1 MFSVC
6 ATTCSILISAQYPS
20 SHLRQGDRLRLAACL
35 LLVSGFVVTLA
46 ALILLPALG
55 LRFAFVAAGL
65 AVECLGVG
73 LLTQAHRA
81 LAKDA
86 A

>member
-1 MFSVC
+1 M
-6 ATTCSILISAQYPS
+6 
-20 SHLRQGDRLRLAACL
+20 RLAACL

-65 AVECLGVG
+65 ALECLGVW
-73 LLTQAHRA
+73 LLTQVHRA
-81 LAKDA
+81 ITKDA

>member
-1 MFSVC
+1 M
-6 ATTCSILISAQYPS
+6 
-20 SHLRQGDRLRLAACL
+20 RLAACL
-35 LLVSGFVVTLA
+35 LLVSGFVVAVA

-65 AVECLGVG
+65 AVECLGLW

-81 LAKDA
+81 ITKTAR
-86 A
+86 

>member
-1 MFSVC
+1 M
-6 ATTCSILISAQYPS
+6 
-20 SHLRQGDRLRLAACL
+20 RLAACL

-55 LRFAFVAAGL
+55 MRFAFVVAGL
-65 AVECLGVG
+65 AVECLGVW

-81 LAKDA
+81 IAKDA

>member
-1 MFSVC
+1 M
-6 ATTCSILISAQYPS
+6 
-20 SHLRQGDRLRLAACL
+20 RLAACL

-46 ALILLPALG
+46 ALVLLPALG

-65 AVECLGVG
+65 AVECLGVW
-73 LLTQAHRA
+73 LLTKAYRA

-86 A
+86 K